1 MECVLGKIKGLKE
14 NVVCRSMHT
23 MQTMFLK
30 VYNSNE
36 FIEKSCFDNY
46 EKVMTRIRL
55 LNKIMRFYTLNSRQI
70 QLK

>member
-1 MECVLGKIKGLKE
+1 MECVLGKIKGHKE

-36 FIEKSCFDNY
+36 FIEKS
-46 EKVMTRIRL
+46 
-55 LNKIMRFYTLNSRQI
+55 
-70 QLK
+70 